1 MVWEDGMMRAVYGA
15 LSSRR
20 NICRS
25 TSPLKVDLLF
35 TQSSYFYMCC
45 LYRIRS
51 LFPFN
56 TYTLDDI
63 LPAYRICP
71 SVLSSKCCTLDRT
84 SYLLGIHSDIYIV
97 FKVPSLSL
105 RHQASDSHR
114 SHFLMTIM
122 KYN

>member
-1 MVWEDGMMRAVYGA
+1 MEHFLAVETSVGLHLLSRLIYSSLNLHISTCGA
-15 LSSRR
+15 
-20 NICRS
+20 
-25 TSPLKVDLLF
+25 
-35 TQSSYFYMCC
+35 Y
-45 LYRIRS
+45 IRS

-84 SYLLGIHSDIYIV
+84 SYLLGIHSDINIV
-97 FKVPSLSL
+97 FKVLSLSL

-114 SHFLMTIM
+114 SHFLMTNM